1 MNGRTFG
8 DSSGNFNSFQY
19 NGNSV
24 VDYCI
29 ASRNILTNVLY
40 FHVHDHIP
48 MLSDHAKITLQ
59 LIANFQEVHT
69 TEKAKPM
76 PDVYLWQKESSLL
89 FQQALSSDDVQ
100 QKISKF
106 MDKAFV
112 SPNIDKAI
120 SDQALGDF
128 NDIIYTACSK
138 SLKKSSKK
146 GKKTVDKIKNQK
158 WFDIDLARMRK
169 KLLSKS

>member
-1 MNGRTFG
+1 
-8 DSSGNFNSFQY
+8 
-19 NGNSV
+19 
-24 VDYCI
+24 
-29 ASRNILTNVLY
+29 
-40 FHVHDHIP
+40 

-59 LIANFQEVHT
+59 LIAIFQEVHT

-76 PDVYLWQKESSLL
+76 PDGYLWQKESSLL

-100 QKISKF
+100 QKFSKF

-146 GKKTVDKIKNQK
+146 GKKNCRQNKESKMVWYWFSQNAQK
-158 WFDIDLARMRK
+158 T
-169 KLLSKS
+169 SK